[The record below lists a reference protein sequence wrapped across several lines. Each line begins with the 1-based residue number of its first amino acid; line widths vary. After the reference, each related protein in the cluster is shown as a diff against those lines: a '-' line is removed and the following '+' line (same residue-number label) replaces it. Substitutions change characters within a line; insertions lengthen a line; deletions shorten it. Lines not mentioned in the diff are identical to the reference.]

1 MTGRY
6 RSRVGPKGQV
16 VILKALRERFGI
28 KEGKLVEQV
37 PTSKGLLLVPVAAEQ
52 LLKDLDSVARDVGS
66 AWPKGKS
73 AAEAIREEREKR

>member
-1 MTGRY
+1 M
-6 RSRVGPKGQV
+6 
-16 VILKALRERFGI
+16 VILKDLRERFGI

-52 LLKDLDSVARDVGS
+52 LLKDLDAVARDIGS

>member
-1 MTGRY
+1 MTGRH

-16 VILKALRERFGI
+16 VILKDLRERFGI

-52 LLKDLDSVARDVGS
+52 LLEDLDSVARDIGS
-66 AWPKGKS
+66 AWPKRKS
-73 AAEAIREEREKR
+73 AAEAIKEEREKR

>member
-1 MTGRY
+1 MTGRH

-16 VILKALRERFGI
+16 VILKDLRERFGI

-52 LLKDLDSVARDVGS
+52 LLKDLDSVARDIGS

-73 AAEAIREEREKR
+73 AAEAMREEREKR

>member
-1 MTGRY
+1 M
-6 RSRVGPKGQV
+6 GPKGQV
-16 VILKALRERFGI
+16 VILKDLRERFGI

-37 PTSKGLLLVPVAAEQ
+37 PTSRGLLLVPVAAEQ
-52 LLKDLDSVARDVGS
+52 LLKDLDSVARDIGS